1 MNIEKTFLIMS
12 TILVLASCGTESTT
26 GVTEPEN
33 DAVSSEIVIT
43 QKQFDLGNM
52 KMETFSEQ
60 SFDGVITV
68 TGMIDVPVESKSIVS
83 AYFGGYVKEIFLK
96 QGQLVKK
103 GQTLFIL
110 ENPDYLQTQQD
121 FLEAK
126 SQLSYLKSDYE
137 RQKELSKDNISSQK
151 SYLKAESEYKVT
163 LARFESLK
171 KKLGLMNVNPNN
183 VEASNLRSTIA
194 VTAPITGY
202 ITELSAT
209 KGMFLNPSDAA
220 LTILNTSDLHVELNV
235 FEKQL
240 GKIAVGQPVSFRLQD
255 DDQTYNAKIEI
266 INKSIDPEKR
276 TVMVHCPVKM
286 AEAPAKLIPGMYVEA
301 AIVTSEGKALALPES
316 AVVSLGNAF
325 FVLIKKESNNG
336 TLHFERKEVRVG
348 QTKNGFIEILNEDTF
363 TKQRVFLTNGAF
375 NLIQE

>member
-1 MNIEKTFLIMS
+1 MS

-103 GQTLFIL
+103 GQTLFVL

-151 SYLKAESEYKVT
+151 SFLKAESEYKVT

-240 GKIAVGQPVSFRLQD
+240 GKIAVGQPVTFRLQD

-286 AEAPAKLIPGMYVEA
+286 VEAPAKLIPGMYVEA

-325 FVLIKKESNNG
+325 FVLMKKESSNG

-348 QTKNGFIEILNEDTF
+348 QTKNGFIEILNADTF
-363 TKQRVFLTNGAF
+363 TKQRVFLTKGAF

>member
-137 RQKELSKDNISSQK
+137 RQKELSKDNVVK
-151 SYLKAESEYKVT
+151 KA
-163 LARFESLK
+163 
-171 KKLGLMNVNPNN
+171 MN
-183 VEASNLRSTIA
+183 I
-194 VTAPITGY
+194 
-202 ITELSAT
+202 
-209 KGMFLNPSDAA
+209 
-220 LTILNTSDLHVELNV
+220 
-235 FEKQL
+235 
-240 GKIAVGQPVSFRLQD
+240 
-255 DDQTYNAKIEI
+255 
-266 INKSIDPEKR
+266 
-276 TVMVHCPVKM
+276 
-286 AEAPAKLIPGMYVEA
+286 
-301 AIVTSEGKALALPES
+301 
-316 AVVSLGNAF
+316 
-325 FVLIKKESNNG
+325 
-336 TLHFERKEVRVG
+336 
-348 QTKNGFIEILNEDTF
+348 
-363 TKQRVFLTNGAF
+363 
-375 NLIQE
+375 

>member
-1 MNIEKTFLIMS
+1 MNIEKTFLIVS
-12 TILVLASCGTESTT
+12 TILVLVSCGTESTT
-26 GVTEPEN
+26 GATEPEN

-43 QKQFDLGNM
+43 QKQFNLGNM

-209 KGMFLNPSDAA
+209 KGMFLNPSDEA

-240 GKIAVGQPVSFRLQD
+240 GKIAVGQSVTFRLQD

-266 INKSIDPEKR
+266 INKSVDMEKR

-286 AEAPAKLIPGMYVEA
+286 GEAPAKLIPGMYVEA

-325 FVLIKKESNNG
+325 FVLMKKESSNG
-336 TLHFERKEVRVG
+336 TLYFERKEVRVG
-348 QTKNGFIEILNEDTF
+348 QTKNGFIEILNADTF
-363 TKQRVFLTNGAF
+363 TKQTVFLTKGAF